1 MNKEKIAVLVDT
13 CCDVPQT
20 FVEQYHMYVIP
31 LKVVYKDAEY
41 LDGVDITPEQ
51 VYQGLE
57 REVPKTS
64 LPSGERITEIF
75 DQIRADGFQ
84 KVIAITLS
92 SGLSGTNNMIHL
104 IADQLEDMEVFIMDT
119 RKHIDWRRISCH
131 SGSPLY

>member
-75 DQIRADGFQ
+75 
-84 KVIAITLS
+84 
-92 SGLSGTNNMIHL
+92 
-104 IADQLEDMEVFIMDT
+104 T
-119 RKHIDWRRISCH
+119 RFERTAFKR
-131 SGSPLY
+131 